1 MFHNVAGMALGF
13 IATAAAAAG
22 IHRYGYGSVLIA
34 ALMLGVFFALY
45 GEEGNDEKVENFR
58 RIGFWAIVIIGDIL
72 LVVSLINNLI

>member
-1 MFHNVAGMALGF
+1 MFHSVAGMALGF

-58 RIGFWAIVIIGDIL
+58 RIGFWAIVIYGDIL
-72 LVVSLINNLI
+72 LIASLIKG